1 MAKSWVTLGV
11 VTGAVGLKGWV
22 KVKSYTVPAG
32 GLLDY
37 KIVSI
42 HFKEELKQEKTIHEG
57 KVVNGQVQLRFGGIE
72 DRNSAETLKGALI
85 SVPREDLPPL
95 EESEYYWYDLV
106 GLEVVNRQGESLG
119 RVKSLLPAGVH
130 DVLVLDGGG
139 KKERLIPFV
148 ALYVDEV
155 NINSGT
161 LRVNWEKGY

>member
-1 MAKSWVTLGV
+1 M
-11 VTGAVGLKGWV
+11 
-22 KVKSYTVPAG
+22 
-32 GLLDY
+32 
-37 KIVSI
+37 
-42 HFKEELKQEKTIHEG
+42 
-57 KVVNGQVQLRFGGIE
+57 
-72 DRNSAETLKGALI
+72 I